1 LEKNQVR
8 STVFKERKKAS
19 NVSPLIGVE
28 AEDGEKRGQG
38 LPILHRERHT
48 FLCPKMAATG
58 RDYFSFRRRGC
69 AALAAG
75 QDGFVAWEASG
86 SWTRKVIS
94 L

>member
-1 LEKNQVR
+1 MR
-8 STVFKERKKAS
+8 STVFKERKWAS

-28 AEDGEKRGQG
+28 DEDGEKRGR

-48 FLCPKMAATG
+48 FLCLEMVAWPPQGET
-58 RDYFSFRRRGC
+58 YFSFRRLEG